1 LAINT
6 GYSTSKE
13 VADIFGSGAKPINLP
28 KLNSFLAKLKP
39 PSFTPWI
46 DVLTTQEIAEYQR
59 CNHRKFPLL
68 HLIPKGISL
77 SDLKSNKL
85 KRDFVPGLEND
96 CWRFL
101 VDVSILT
108 AGSPYGRYMTV
119 DVFRSYTEA
128 IVSIFIRQ
136 SPIMEEVLG
145 ITGGGSAALI
155 ITYLIFL
162 LLLYKCRRTSET
174 DAGNHYFDQ
183 DGSSWTT
190 RTRKER
196 LGDLL
201 TVLFLTIF
209 YIPISKF
216 AVDTL
221 TWHNSLSMKGDG
233 CYSTEISGGFNWVQS
248 A

>member
-1 LAINT
+1 M
-6 GYSTSKE
+6 
-13 VADIFGSGAKPINLP
+13 ADIFGSRAKPINLP

-46 DVLTTQEIAEYQR
+46 DVFTTQEIAEYQR

-119 DVFRSYTEA
+119 DVFRSYTRGNCINFRTTKSDNEGWYWA
-128 IVSIFIRQ
+128 
-136 SPIMEEVLG
+136 

-162 LLLYKCRRTSET
+162 LLLYKCRRISDDE
-174 DAGNHYFDQ
+174 
-183 DGSSWTT
+183 SW
-190 RTRKER
+190 
-196 LGDLL
+196 
-201 TVLFLTIF
+201 
-209 YIPISKF
+209 
-216 AVDTL
+216 
-221 TWHNSLSMKGDG
+221 
-233 CYSTEISGGFNWVQS
+233 
-248 A
+248 